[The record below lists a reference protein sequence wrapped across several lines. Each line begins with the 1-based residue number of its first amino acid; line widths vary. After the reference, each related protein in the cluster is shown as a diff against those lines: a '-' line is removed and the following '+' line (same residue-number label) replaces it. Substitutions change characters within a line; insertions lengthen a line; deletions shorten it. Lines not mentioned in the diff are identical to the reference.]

1 MKKTGSR
8 FRSITLLVSTSFMLF
23 TAGLL
28 LCFLWQSKRLV
39 DHVRETQILQVELQ
53 ESISSEKKDN
63 IFQTIQKNTQ
73 VKSVSFISKED
84 ALKVIQENTGE
95 VSSDLMDEN
104 PLFDAYDVH
113 LKPEYYSSSNMAS
126 LKESWETIEG
136 VVAVHYEPYHVKQLD
151 ITLDKMA
158 ISLAVITGILLL
170 ITIFTI
176 HSTIRLAM
184 YSQRLLLRSMQL
196 VGATQGFILKPYI
209 LQSAGITFLSWI
221 ISCSALGIILYWIE
235 VTAPDLNI
243 LQNPLPTIIIALML
257 LVSGTLLSMFF
268 TWFAAKRFIKQ
279 PLDKLL

>member
-1 MKKTGSR
+1 
-8 FRSITLLVSTSFMLF
+8 MLF

-184 YSQRLLLRSMQL
+184 YSRRLLLRSMQL